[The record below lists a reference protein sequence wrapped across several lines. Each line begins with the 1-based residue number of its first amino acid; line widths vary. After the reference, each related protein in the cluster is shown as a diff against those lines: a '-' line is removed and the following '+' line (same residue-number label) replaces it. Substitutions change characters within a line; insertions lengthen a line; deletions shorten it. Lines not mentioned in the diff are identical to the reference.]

1 MPKVDSKAAE
11 LAMLARFCS
20 AYQKLTGIPLTLV
33 QHRDRPD
40 FELAVQSCT
49 SAFGLEVC
57 GAYQDETEA
66 KIMIWAVPSWGQFEG
81 DQHLFLGAINCRT
94 ADTSAMSHAYDYP
107 NKMHL
112 AIWLGS
118 MLFSTTND
126 VAALRPAIVVP
137 PNAFTHIW
145 LIAEDPRDYSPVLL
159 DIQ

>member
-11 LAMLARFCS
+11 LARFFS
-20 AYQKLTGIPLTLV
+20 AYQKLTGLPPTLV

-40 FELAVQSCT
+40 FELAVLSCT
-49 SAFGLEVC
+49 SPFGLEVC

-66 KIMIWAVPSWGQFEG
+66 KIMYWAVPSWDQFEG
-81 DQHLFLGAINCRT
+81 DPHLFLGAFNCRI
-94 ADTSAMSHAYDYP
+94 ADTSAKSHTYDYP

-145 LIAEDPRDYSPVLL
+145 LIDEDPRDYSPVLL